1 MTASVKR
8 DYRSEL
14 RAAQALETRRSIVAA
29 ASKLFVEDGYGATT
43 IDAVAEAAG
52 VSRKTVFTAVGGKLD
67 LLKVALDW
75 AVAGDDR
82 PVAVADRGEMRQ
94 IMAEDDAVVLLRGC
108 ARVIVAITGRAAGL
122 AQALEVA
129 AGMDPAACDLVEQ
142 ARRHRLDDARMVV
155 GRLRALGALTQRPH
169 LRRGG
174 GSGLA
179 GHRPRAFRPSG
190 PGAWVVPWAIREVA
204 VAVSD
209 RAIDQHIVQFSYM
222 PQRACNALVNAA
234 IDVLS
239 MCSHRSRALSR
250 PHGFSATW
258 MMSGCGLAM
267 STSAE
272 DVTGPMSPKQ
282 LAGQALRR
290 VPVVRVHRVTGAA
303 ATPLRCPSATGGL

>member
-14 RAAQALETRRSIVAA
+14 PAAQALETRQSIVAA
-29 ASKLFVEDGYGATT
+29 ASKLFVEDGYVATT
-43 IDAVAEAAG
+43 IDAVAVAAG

-75 AVAGDDR
+75 AVAGDDL

-129 AGMDPAACDLVEQ
+129 GGMDPAACDLVE
-142 ARRHRLDDARMVV
+142 RRGASAPS
-155 GRLRALGALTQRPH
+155 GRRTDGRRPPACPRSPDQRPH

-209 RAIDQHIVQFSYM
+209 RAIDQHIVQFSRTCRSGPVM
-222 PQRACNALVNAA
+222 PWSTLR
-234 IDVLS
+234 S
-239 MCSHRSRALSR
+239 MCCRCARTGSRAR
-250 PHGFSATW
+250 PR
-258 MMSGCGLAM
+258 
-267 STSAE
+267 
-272 DVTGPMSPKQ
+272 GPAPP
-282 LAGQALRR
+282 G
-290 VPVVRVHRVTGAA
+290 
-303 ATPLRCPSATGGL
+303 

>member
-108 ARVIVAITGRAAGL
+108 AHVIVAITGRVAGL

-142 ARRHRLDDARMVV
+142 GRRHRLDDARMIVD
-155 GRLRALGALTQRPH
+155 RLRALGALTSD
-169 LRRGG
+169 LTYGEAVDLVW
-174 GSGLA
+174 LA
-179 GHRPRAFRPSG
+179 TDPVLF
-190 PGAWVVPWAIREVA
+190 
-204 VAVSD
+204 D
-209 RAIDQHIVQFSYM
+209 R
-222 PQRACNALVNAA
+222 L
-234 IDVLS
+234 
-239 MCSHRSRALSR
+239 
-250 PHGFSATW
+250 
-258 MMSGCGLAM
+258 
-267 STSAE
+267 
-272 DVTGPMSPKQ
+272 
-282 LAGQALRR
+282 
-290 VPVVRVHRVTGAA
+290 VRVRGWSRRRFEKWLSQYLIGQLIGT
-303 ATPLRCPSATGGL
+303 

>member
-14 RAAQALETRRSIVAA
+14 RAAQALQTRRSIVAA

-43 IDAVAEAAG
+43 IDAVAVAAG

-122 AQALEVA
+122 ARALEVA
-129 AGMDPAACDLVEQ
+129 AGIDPAACDLVEQ

-155 GRLRALGALTQRPH
+155 GRLRALGALTID
-169 LRRGG
+169 LTYDEAVDLVW
-174 GSGLA
+174 LA
-179 GHRPRAFRPSG
+179 TDPVLF
-190 PGAWVVPWAIREVA
+190 
-204 VAVSD
+204 D
-209 RAIDQHIVQFSYM
+209 R
-222 PQRACNALVNAA
+222 L
-234 IDVLS
+234 
-239 MCSHRSRALSR
+239 
-250 PHGFSATW
+250 
-258 MMSGCGLAM
+258 
-267 STSAE
+267 
-272 DVTGPMSPKQ
+272 
-282 LAGQALRR
+282 
-290 VPVVRVHRVTGAA
+290 VRVRGWSRRRFEKWLSQYLIGQLIST
-303 ATPLRCPSATGGL
+303 